1 MLQMALTLA
10 AFGCH
15 TAAIGMIQ
23 MGQRGITIG
32 MQRTRARRNGRLT
45 RQRIL
50 AAATKEFA
58 AKGLEGARVD
68 EIALRSRAN
77 KNMIYHY
84 YRSKDGLFQSV
95 LEEMYGTIRT
105 HQGDMEIKNL
115 RPAEGMRVLVESMFD
130 VFQQFPEFVSLLQ
143 SENLAKAG
151 HIKSSAKIAALYNPL
166 ATTLRSLLRRGSVA
180 GVFRSAINPID
191 LYVSISSLSAYHI
204 SNRYTLSA
212 LFGTDI
218 GSAGAAR
225 RRRSHVVDVILRYV
239 SK

>member
-1 MLQMALTLA
+1 LA
-10 AFGCH
+10 EK
-15 TAAIGMIQ
+15 
-23 MGQRGITIG
+23 RK
-32 MQRTRARRNGRLT
+32 RARRDGGLT

-84 YRSKDGLFQSV
+84 YRSKDGLFQAV

-105 HQGDMEIKNL
+105 HQGDREIENL
-115 RPAEGMRVLVESMFD
+115 SPAKGMRVLVESMFD
-130 VFQQFPEFVSLLQ
+130 VFHRFPDFVSLLQ
-143 SENLAKAG
+143 SENLAKAE
-151 HIKSSAKIAALYNPL
+151 HIKSSARIAALYNPL
-166 ATTLRSLLRRGSVA
+166 AAILGGVLRRGSA
-180 GVFRSAINPID
+180 DGVFRSTIDPIN
-191 LYVSISSLSAYHI
+191 LYVSIASLAAYHI

-218 GSAGAAR
+218 GSARAVR

-239 SK
+239 RNASEIARAAPEGPVSTRSY

>member
-1 MLQMALTLA
+1 MNRLS
-10 AFGCH
+10 
-15 TAAIGMIQ
+15 
-23 MGQRGITIG
+23 QRGILLVKNK
-32 MQRTRARRNGRLT
+32 RARRSGRLT

-84 YRSKDGLFQSV
+84 YKSKDGLFQAV

-115 RPAEGMRVLVESMFD
+115 TPADGMRVLVESMFD
-130 VFQQFPEFVSLLQ
+130 VFDRFPDFVSLLQ
-143 SENLAKAG
+143 SENLAKAE

-166 ATTLRSLLRRGSVA
+166 AAILGGLLQRGA
-180 GVFRSAINPID
+180 IEGVFRSAINPID
-191 LYVSISSLSAYHI
+191 LYVSIASLAAYHI

-218 GSAGAAR
+218 GSARAAR
-225 RRRSHVVDVILRYV
+225 RRRLHVADVILRYV
-239 SK
+239 MK

>member
-1 MLQMALTLA
+1 LVEKKK
-10 AFGCH
+10 
-15 TAAIGMIQ
+15 
-23 MGQRGITIG
+23 
-32 MQRTRARRNGRLT
+32 RARRNGGLT

-84 YRSKDGLFQSV
+84 YKSKDGLFQAV

-115 RPAEGMRVLVESMFD
+115 GPTEGMRVLVESMFD
-130 VFQQFPEFVSLLQ
+130 VFHRFPDFVSLLQ
-143 SENLAKAG
+143 SENLAKAE

-166 ATTLRSLLRRGSVA
+166 AAILGDLLRRGSVE
-180 GVFRSAINPID
+180 GVFRGAINPID
-191 LYVSISSLSAYHI
+191 LYVSIASLAAYHI

-218 GSAGAAR
+218 GSARAVR
-225 RRRSHVVDVILRYV
+225 RRRSHVVEVILRSV
-239 SK
+239 RR